1 MSFSFPLLI
10 IISALLSIH
19 ISMPHEVCDSLDQV
33 AHYCTLSPKSEVFV
47 SDPAL
52 GQVQNKCSFTFLKY
66 ELRVTFPTLNLH
78 TARSSIF
85 SENYCVGPSSKTLQR
100 MQKLCC
106 GWWQRES
113 AFQNENVD
121 QVHVCSVHRVYMLIS
136 FSFLGITKWKCNSLR
151 ANFVHVI

>member
-1 MSFSFPLLI
+1 MNKVSKEQVPHVIQFSAPNHHF
-10 IISALLSIH
+10 SIH
-19 ISMPHEVCDSLDQV
+19 ISMPHEVC

-66 ELRVTFPTLNLH
+66 ELRVTFPTCSLH

-85 SENYCVGPSSKTLQR
+85 NENYCVGPSSKTSQR

-136 FSFLGITKWKCNSLR
+136 FSVFWVLPNGN
-151 ANFVHVI
+151 VIH